1 MKAKISSGKGGGGKG
16 GGDKKFSRD
25 PDEKKDKH
33 YFNDG
38 VGTPGDFRF
47 SDVPKPE
54 DYLHTYRD
62 LNKEQ
67 HIRMLNQLME
77 GTQSFVASL
86 SGDDNWM
93 TTWQVSAGFHYPV
106 RPQSDFACIEDLRR
120 KE

>member
-54 DYLHTYRD
+54 DYLHTFEPICFLFSVFLAPYRFF
-62 LNKEQ
+62 E
-67 HIRMLNQLME
+67 M
-77 GTQSFVASL
+77 SF
-86 SGDDNWM
+86 
-93 TTWQVSAGFHYPV
+93 
-106 RPQSDFACIEDLRR
+106 
-120 KE
+120 